1 MNADFGKPAQ
11 RVIFVNRY
19 FYPDLSGTSQML
31 SDLAFALANVRFDVT
46 VIASRQTYDDPN
58 ALLPPAQIVN
68 GVRVERVLSSRFGRT
83 SRIGR
88 LIDYVTFHVFAA
100 ARLAR
105 IARSNDVVV
114 AKTDPPLI
122 SVPAWLICRWR
133 GAKLVNWLQDL
144 FPEVLAAEL
153 GRRPYWLCLLE
164 RLRNGSLRA
173 ACKNVVLGKH
183 MAKRLG
189 AAGIAHG
196 RVSIIE
202 NWSDDERVRP
212 VARAENDL
220 RRAWDLGESFVVG
233 YSGNLGVA
241 HEFETILEAATL
253 LRERRDI
260 AFLFVG
266 GGGRLPLLKRRV
278 ADRKLHN
285 FTFCAYQPPERLA
298 QSLSV
303 PDVHV
308 VSLRPEMEGL
318 VVPSKIYGVLAAGR
332 PTIFVGDLLGEI
344 AGILEESAC
353 GISIRQG
360 DARGLA
366 AAISGLAFSP
376 DECRRMGA
384 AARAAFALR
393 YERRVAVEKWIKL
406 IATL

>member
-1 MNADFGKPAQ
+1 MNADFANPAQ

-31 SDLAFALANVRFDVT
+31 SDLAFALANVRFEVM
-46 VIASRQTYDDPN
+46 VIASRHTYDDAN
-58 ALLPPAQIVN
+58 ALLPAVQIVD
-68 GVRVERVLSSRFGRT
+68 GVRVERVWSTRFGRT

-88 LIDYVTFHVFAA
+88 LVDYMTFHVFAA
-100 ARLAR
+100 IRLARLAR
-105 IARSNDVVV
+105 PNDVVV

-122 SVPAWLICRWR
+122 SVPAWLISRWR
-133 GAKLVNWLQDL
+133 RAKLVNWLQDL
-144 FPEVLAAEL
+144 FPEVLAVEL
-153 GRRPYWLCLLE
+153 GRRPYWLRLLE
-164 RLRNGSLRA
+164 GLRNRSLRA
-173 ACKNVVLGKH
+173 AHKNVVLGKH
-183 MAKRLG
+183 MATRLN
-189 AAGIAHG
+189 AAGIAAG
-196 RVSIIE
+196 LVSIIE

-212 VARAENDL
+212 IARVENAL
-220 RRAWDLGESFVVG
+220 RRDWDLGGKFVVG

-253 LRERRDI
+253 LRDRRDI

-278 ADRKLHN
+278 AERKLQN
-285 FTFCAYQPPERLA
+285 FKFCAYQPTERLA

-318 VVPSKIYGVLAAGR
+318 VVPSKIYGVMAAGR
-332 PTIFVGDLLGEI
+332 PTIFVGDLRGEI

-353 GISIRQG
+353 GIAICQG
-360 DARGLA
+360 DAGGLA
-366 AAISGLAFSP
+366 AAISGLSFSN
-376 DECRRMGA
+376 DECHRMGR

-393 YERRVAVEKWIKL
+393 YERRIAVEKWTKL
-406 IATL
+406 IASL